1 MRLFSGVCLTIWA
14 LGAFAAASL
23 MPSAAQAQNG
33 SVKAIFEKYDLL
45 GMFAWDCGKPPDAN
59 NNWFFVNRLLD
70 ADHVQ
75 RDFMDSPTS
84 RAWYTMI
91 DRASESG
98 QGEISLGGTR
108 DGQRGD
114 SVWRIEKNRMLQWAA
129 TQAGKQIIS
138 GGRWVATGKDM
149 PWLNKCTA
157 PVTSGQAASPT
168 PPPSATTSGG
178 CHTDGYT
185 FSTVLNQSATANSVS
200 IGEATCFYT
209 VAPIHPD
216 QVQFTSASIV
226 EQPNNG
232 TFEQTGSFAFKY
244 QPKAGF
250 RGTDEYA
257 IKVCGR
263 NSQRAGCATVTYRV
277 TVK

>member
-1 MRLFSGVCLTIWA
+1 MRLFNGACLTICA

-23 MPSAAQAQNG
+23 VPSSAQAQNG
-33 SVKAIFEKYDLL
+33 SVKAIFEKYELL
-45 GMFAWDCGKPPDAN
+45 GTFAWDCSKPPDAN
-59 NNWFFVNRLLD
+59 NNWFFVNRVLD

-84 RAWYTMI
+84 RAWFTII
-91 DRASESG
+91 DQASESG
-98 QGEISLGGTR
+98 QGEISLRGTR

-149 PWLNKCTA
+149 PWLNKCA
-157 PVTSGQAASPT
+157 AAVTPGQAASPT
-168 PPPSATTSGG
+168 PPPSAATSGG

-185 FSTVLNQSATANSVS
+185 FSAVLNQSATANSVS
-200 IGEATCFYT
+200 IGGATCFYT

-226 EQPNNG
+226 KQPNNG

-244 QPKAGF
+244 QPKSGF
-250 RGTDEYA
+250 RGTDGYA
-257 IKVCGR
+257 IKVCGH
-263 NSQRAGCATVTYRV
+263 NSQRAGCATITYHV